1 MDGRPIRPAKLF
13 PCSSNLAASCL
24 GWRLRCFMRQ
34 LADFLRKQDRA
45 LGAAFRERGVP
56 IPGAL
61 PKQAAHNLF
70 FLFGVSIALVSLARI
85 WMTLR

>member
-1 MDGRPIRPAKLF
+1 MLLQFTRVLLGLTIALF
-13 PCSSNLAASCL
+13 HGP
-24 GWRLRCFMRQ
+24 

-56 IPGAL
+56 VPGAL

-70 FLFGVSIALVSLARI
+70 FGFGILIALVSLARI
-85 WMTLR
+85 WISTH

>member
-1 MDGRPIRPAKLF
+1 MLVEFTRVLIGLTIALF
-13 PCSSNLAASCL
+13 HGPV
-24 GWRLRCFMRQ
+24 
-34 LADFLRKQDRA
+34 ADFLRKQDRA

-61 PKQAAHNLF
+61 PKQTARNLF
-70 FLFGVSIALVSLARI
+70 FTFGVGIALVSLARI

>member
-1 MDGRPIRPAKLF
+1 MDGAP
-13 PCSSNLAASCL
+13 LAAYPHIMTL
-24 GWRLRCFMRQ
+24 EFTRVLVGLAIALFHVQ
-34 LADFLRKQDRA
+34 LADFLRHQDRA

-61 PKQAAHNLF
+61 PKQASRDLF
-70 FLFGVSIALVSLARI
+70 FIFGIGIALFSLVRI

>member
-1 MDGRPIRPAKLF
+1 MIIEFTRVLLGLTIALF
-13 PCSSNLAASCL
+13 H
-24 GWRLRCFMRQ
+24 GE
-34 LADFLRKQDRA
+34 LADFLRKQDHA

-61 PKQAAHNLF
+61 PKRVAHDLF
-70 FLFGVSIALVSLARI
+70 FVFGVLIALVSLTRI